1 MLLYAGGHD
10 MAHPYLSPV
19 FGDFAAGFPPTILV
33 SGTRDMLLSPTVM
46 MHRALRRAGVD
57 AELHVFE
64 AMPHGGLSGSSPED
78 HELQAEIA
86 RFLKERLRVV

>member
-10 MAHPYLSPV
+10 RAHPYLSPV
-19 FGDFAAGFPPTILV
+19 FGDFTKGFPPMILV

-46 MHRALRRAGVD
+46 MHRALHTAGVE

-64 AMPHGGLSGSSPED
+64 AMTHGGLSGASPD
-78 HELQAEIA
+78 DYELQQEIA
-86 RFLKERLRVV
+86 DFISRKLS